1 MSEPTAGPAS
11 LDASSGAPESGLD
24 RTFAN
29 PVLAAIALSAG
40 YFLGS
45 LVGLSWQFPGTQ
57 ISVIWPPNAMLLAAL
72 LVSPKRLWAWLILGV
87 LPAHLLA
94 QLVMGLPLQAV
105 LVNLVGNV
113 GDALL
118 GALAIDYF
126 MIGPRRYD
134 RLRPLALIM
143 LFGGIV
149 APALMSLVVSELF
162 SRLGLS
168 GDPWLAWRL
177 RLLTNTLAVFT
188 IVPPIVVAVNRL
200 RTPKAERMP
209 RRSGEAGA
217 LMTGLLVSA
226 ALLFGLPTSGAGDSP
241 VLLCLPLPFL
251 LWAAMRFGLS
261 GVSLSV
267 LTLAGVSIW
276 GASQGYGPFSALEP
290 MNNATSLVLFL
301 NVTCAPLLMLAA
313 LLEERRSMDEERRQ
327 VASLHTAVLASVHD
341 QIAVLDRDGVILE
354 VNEAWS
360 AAGRPGAGASYLA
373 GLRQAANGLD
383 QNAVR
388 LLGGVEAV
396 LGGRRTRFHTE
407 YALTPNDGPWYE
419 LSAEGLKRPQGGAV
433 ITQTEIT
440 SRKRAELET
449 RQQRQELAHLTRV
462 SMLGEISGALAHEL
476 NQPLTAILSN
486 AQAAQRLLAR
496 EPVDLPEVRDILRD
510 IADDD
515 RRAGDVIQRLR
526 AMLKKGQAQIAPL
539 DLNEVVQEVL
549 EIAHGDLVMRNVSVS
564 RQLAPW
570 LPPVRADR
578 VQLQQVLLNLILNA
592 CEAMSS
598 NRSDDRTLTVFSA
611 RDHEQ
616 SVRTAIIDSGPGI
629 SADDL
634 ERVFDPFFT
643 TKSNGL
649 GLGLS
654 ICRSIV
660 VAHGGRLWASN
671 NEVRGA
677 TFYMTLPLQSQYPA

>member
-1 MSEPTAGPAS
+1 VSARTPTPA
-11 LDASSGAPESGLD
+11 LADAAGAPHLSWLD
-24 RTFAN
+24 RVFSPPA
-29 PVLAAIALSAG
+29 LAAAALSAG

-57 ISVIWPPNAMLLAAL
+57 ISVIWPPNAILLAAL
-72 LVSPKRLWAWLILGV
+72 LVSPRRLWAWLVLGV
-87 LPAHLLA
+87 VPAHFLA
-94 QLVMGLPLQAV
+94 QLLMGLPLSAV
-105 LVNLVGNV
+105 LVNLVGNL

-126 MIGPRRYD
+126 MTGSRRYD

-149 APALMSLVVSELF
+149 APSLMSLVVAELF
-162 SRLGLS
+162 SRLGMS

-188 IVPPIVVAVNRL
+188 IVPPIVVTVNRL

-217 LMTGLLVSA
+217 LLTGLLVSG

-267 LTLAGVSIW
+267 LTLAGVSMW

-290 MNNATSLVLFL
+290 MENATSLVLFL

-313 LLEERRSMDEERRQ
+313 LLEERRSLDEERRQ
-327 VASLHTAVLASVHD
+327 VANLHSAVLASVHD
-341 QIAVLDRDGVILE
+341 QIAVLDREGVILE

-360 AAGRPGAGASYLA
+360 AAGRPAAGASYLA
-373 GLRQAANGLD
+373 GLRQAAHNLD
-383 QNAVR
+383 ETAVR
-388 LLGGVEAV
+388 MLAGVEAV
-396 LGGRRTRFHTE
+396 LGGRRRRFQTE
-407 YALTPNDGPWYE
+407 YALSIADGSWFE
-419 LSAEGLKRPQGGAV
+419 LSAEGLKRAQGGAV
-433 ITQTEIT
+433 ITHTEIT
-440 SRKRAELET
+440 SRKKAELET

-462 SMLGEISGALAHEL
+462 SMLGELSGALAHEL

-486 AQAAQRLLAR
+486 AQAAQRMLAR
-496 EPVDLPEVRDILRD
+496 EPVDLAEVREILRD

-526 AMLKKGQAQIAPL
+526 AMLKKGEAQVVAL

-549 EIAHGDLVMRNVSVS
+549 EIAHGDLITRNISVS

-578 VQLQQVLLNLILNA
+578 VQMQQVLLNLILNA
-592 CEAMSS
+592 CEAMTA
-598 NRSDDRTLTVFSA
+598 NRADDRSLTVFSA
-611 RDHEQ
+611 RDHES
-616 SVRTAIIDSGPGI
+616 SVRAAIIDSGPGI
-629 SADDL
+629 PADDL
-634 ERVFDPFFT
+634 ERVFEPFFT
-643 TKSNGL
+643 TKANGL

-671 NEVRGA
+671 NEMRGA
-677 TFYMTLPLQSQYPA
+677 TFYVTLPLQSQYPS